1 MVLFLT
7 EVHKYLKTVSKCR
20 IIYERIADEEGLLIV
35 IKASELSGEIATL
48 TWNWNNYSD
57 PVKVAYELM
66 DRVHKLFLEILEYDQ
81 RMGSKLNEYHKNKI
95 NNAIV
100 DLRKLLP
107 YMKNKIKPTESLE
120 TVDQTDNLTS
130 F

>member
-1 MVLFLT
+1 M
-7 EVHKYLKTVSKCR
+7 EEY
-20 IIYERIADEEGLLIV
+20 ADEEGLLIV

-66 DRVHKLFLEILEYDQ
+66 DNVHKIFLEIPEYEQ
-81 RMGSKLNEYHKNKI
+81 RMGSTLNEYHKNKI

-107 YMKNKIKPTESLE
+107 YMKNKIKPNEGLE
-120 TVDQTDNLTS
+120 KLVD
-130 F
+130 

>member
-1 MVLFLT
+1 MK
-7 EVHKYLKTVSKCR
+7 EY
-20 IIYERIADEEGLLIV
+20 ADEEGLLIV
-35 IKASELSGEIATL
+35 IKASELCGEIATL

-107 YMKNKIKPTESLE
+107 YMKNKIKPHESLE
-120 TVDQTDNLTS
+120 KLVD
-130 F
+130 